1 MSKIQHLII
10 PVENLDRSVD
20 FYTNKL
26 GLIPVEVIK
35 KKKKKEVEVTQQFAI
50 LETQDKGYEVVLT
63 EMNKPIEPRDS
74 VIVAFIVQDLGKV
87 IEGLRERGLEFE
99 GKLQILF
106 DKRVVH
112 FKDPDGHIFQLVDRP

>member
-35 KKKKKEVEVTQQFAI
+35 KDTEKEVEVTQQFAI